1 MTAFDGEYD
10 YFIVG
15 AGTAGCVLANRL
27 TVDPRCRVLLLE
39 AGGSDAC
46 HWVHVPVGYLYC
58 MGNPRTDWMMSTA
71 AEPGLNGRSIPY
83 PRGKVLGGC
92 SSINGMINMRGL
104 AADND
109 HWRQL
114 GNVGWS
120 WEDVLPHFLQ
130 SEDYHAG
137 ASPLQGAGGEW
148 RVERQ
153 RLDWPILRA
162 IQAAEEFG
170 LPREDFNDGNN
181 EGSGVL
187 RSTSITVCAGAPPG
201 ASCARRGSSRTC
213 ASSPM
218 PKRSR

>member
-1 MTAFDGEYD
+1 
-10 YFIVG
+10 
-15 AGTAGCVLANRL
+15 
-27 TVDPRCRVLLLE
+27 
-39 AGGSDAC
+39 
-46 HWVHVPVGYLYC
+46 

-137 ASPLQGAGGEW
+137 ASPLHGAGGEW

-162 IQAAEEFG
+162 IQKAAEEFG
-170 LPREDFNDGNN
+170 IMPREDFNDGNN
-181 EGSGVL
+181 EGSGFFEVNQRNGLRWSTARGFLRPARQRPNLRVITHAEAESLTVEERRVTGLRFRHRGRQLHVRARSEVL
-187 RSTSITVCAGAPPG
+187 LAAGAIN
-201 ASCARRGSSRTC
+201 
-213 ASSPM
+213 
-218 PKRSR
+218 